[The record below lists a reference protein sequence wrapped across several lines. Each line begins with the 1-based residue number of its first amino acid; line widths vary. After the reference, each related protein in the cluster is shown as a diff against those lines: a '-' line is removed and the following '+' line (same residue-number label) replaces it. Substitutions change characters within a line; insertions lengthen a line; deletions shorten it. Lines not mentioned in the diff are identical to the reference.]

1 MKYIKLILSIISA
14 ITAILGLTGYIENGI
29 SFSLIG
35 LGILDLINAWEN
47 YKEGRTKEGIF
58 MLICGIVV
66 VGISI
71 YIILF
76 K

>member
-1 MKYIKLILSIISA
+1 MKYIKLFLSIISA
-14 ITAILGLTGYIENGI
+14 ITAILGLTGYIEHGI

-35 LGILDLINAWEN
+35 LGILDLINSRDN
-47 YKEGRTKEGIF
+47 YKEGRTKEAIF
-58 MLICGIVV
+58 MLICGIIVI
-66 VGISI
+66 GISI